1 MFLISLGRGMRSFWS
16 RASSLSISSAMMSLQ
31 SPMHSSQMQTV
42 GPAMSFLTSFCD
54 FPQKEQQ
61 RVWFS
66 RLSKDLPSPPS
77 CSKATYVRPGSNLT
91 LLRGRRRFLHHD
103 LVDDTVFLR
112 LAGTHEVV
120 AIGVLLDPSWVLRSV
135 LLRDFVELR

>member
-1 MFLISLGRGMRSFWS
+1 
-16 RASSLSISSAMMSLQ
+16 
-31 SPMHSSQMQTV
+31 
-42 GPAMSFLTSFCD
+42 MSFLTSFCD

-103 LVDDTVFLR
+103 LVDDTVL
-112 LAGTHEVV
+112 LGLSGTHEVV
-120 AIGVLLDPSWVLRSV
+120 AISVLLDSLELLAGVLLH
-135 LLRDFVELR
+135 DFVELRLE